1 MLPFL
6 RSGLVIAMALLA
18 QGRLD
23 PGAVLERDLKGGE
36 SHAYL
41 VEARPGQPLLVTV
54 EQRGIDVATDVFG
67 PDGKSLGVVDTP
79 TGREGPESALVEGN
93 GLYRVE
99 VRAPKSAPPGRY
111 EVRLEA
117 LLQDTP
123 AGRGRVEAERL
134 MTGAERLR
142 KQGTAE
148 AARQSA
154 ARYGEAAGLWRSLG
168 RRREEATALYILAT
182 LHGALGDARQAV
194 AAYRQSLPL
203 WEALGDTHRQA
214 DVLSALGLAY
224 YALGDD
230 KEARAAFERSIAL
243 RRERG
248 DRAGEASS
256 LNNLCLLYPS
266 QGKLDEALACYRQ
279 ALGLFREAEE
289 AGGEA
294 RSLTNLGGLYEIL
307 GEPRQALEHYGQA
320 LGLMVSLGDRR
331 GEAQT
336 LNNLGVTSGGLGELG
351 EALAHY
357 HRALAIFRELG
368 DRQWEARTLNNLGSA
383 YFGLGEL
390 QRARATFEQALELRR
405 AVGDRRGEVVT
416 LNYLGLVRSGL
427 GETGEAQ
434 GLFRQARDLARALGD
449 RRYEADSL
457 GLLGRELIQ
466 SRDAGKAL
474 EALGQA
480 VDILAALGERRP
492 RAVALQRLGEALLLR
507 GDLPKAREAFGQALE
522 LRRAIAD
529 RAGEAETRTSLA
541 RLEARLGRVPEA
553 RAEVEKTLALIESLR
568 VTVTNPDLRASFLS
582 AYRQAFELE
591 IDLLMRQGHARE
603 ALEVSER
610 ARARALLDLLQE
622 ARASVQTGG
631 DPELRAREKALTERL
646 NAKAERQT
654 ERLSGAGSETDA
666 VRAADES
673 ELQELLTELDGV
685 RAEIRRRSPR
695 YAALTQPAPL
705 GAAEIQGLLDP
716 QTLLLEYSLG
726 EERSFLWAVDAGA
739 VASFELPPRAEIE
752 AAARRVYT
760 ALRTVDPGAA
770 KPGRAEAAALS
781 RTLLGPVAERL
792 GNRRLVIVAD
802 GALHYL
808 PFAALPLPLPAVPGA
823 SGSTD
828 LLLDRHE
835 IVALPS
841 ASVLASQRRDLA
853 ARPRAPKAVAVLADP
868 VFDPADPRVSRSQT
882 AAARIS
888 ERGGEPD
895 FPTLQRLPSTRLEAE
910 RISALVPAGEALV
923 ELDFEADRDAVLGDR
938 LAPYRIVHF
947 ATHGLIDARTPEL
960 SGLMLSRVGADGKP
974 KEGFLSLADVYNLQL
989 GADLVVL
996 SGCETA
1002 LGREVRGEGLVG
1014 LTRGFLYAGAARVA
1028 ASLWR
1033 VQDRATAELMGR
1045 FYRAMLQEGK
1055 SPAAALREAQLAI
1068 RSDRRW
1074 RAPYYWAAF
1083 VLQGDWR
1090 DASRPV
1096 EIPEITPAP
1105 GAVTE

>member
-1 MLPFL
+1 M
-6 RSGLVIAMALLA
+6 IALLT

-23 PGAVLERDLKGGE
+23 PGTVLERGLQGGE

-54 EQRGIDVATDVFG
+54 DQRGIDVAAEVFG

-79 TGREGPESALVEGN
+79 TGREGPESVLIEGE
-93 GLYRVE
+93 GACRVE
-99 VRAPKSAPPGRY
+99 VRGPQSAPAGRY
-111 EVRLEA
+111 EIRLEPLPQGTA
-117 LLQDTP
+117 
-123 AGRGRVEAERL
+123 AERGRVEAERL
-134 MTGAERLR
+134 MTGAARLR

-154 ARYGEAAGLWRSLG
+154 ARYGEAAGLWRPLG
-168 RRREEATALYILAT
+168 RRREEATAHYIQAT
-182 LHGALGDARQAV
+182 LYGALGDARQAV
-194 AAYRQSLPL
+194 ASYRQALPL
-203 WEALGDTHRQA
+203 WEALGDAVRQA
-214 DVLSALGLAY
+214 DVLTALGLAH
-224 YALGDD
+224 YALGEDQ
-230 KEARAAFERSIAL
+230 EARGAFEQAITL
-243 RRERG
+243 RRARG
-248 DRAGEASS
+248 DRAGEASA
-256 LNNLCLLYPS
+256 LNNLCLLYPP

-279 ALGLFREAEE
+279 ALGLFREAGET
-289 AGGEA
+289 GGEA

-307 GEPRQALEHYGQA
+307 GEPRQALESYGQA
-320 LGLMVSLGDRR
+320 LGLMISLGDRR
-331 GEAQT
+331 GEAQI
-336 LNNLGVTSGGLGELG
+336 LNNLGVTSGGLGDLG
-351 EALAHY
+351 DALARY
-357 HRALAIFRELG
+357 NGALAIFRELG

-390 QRARATFEQALELRR
+390 QRARATFEQSLELRR

-416 LNYLGLVRSGL
+416 LNYLGLVQSGL
-427 GETGEAQ
+427 GETAEAQ
-434 GLFRQARDLARALGD
+434 GLFRQARELARALGD
-449 RRYEADSL
+449 RRYEADAL

-466 SRDAGKAL
+466 AGDAGKAL

-480 VDILAALGERRP
+480 VDILTSLGERRA
-492 RAVALQRLGEALLLR
+492 RAVALHRLGQALFLR
-507 GDLPKAREAFGQALE
+507 GGLPKAREAFGQALE
-522 LRRAIAD
+522 LRLAIAD
-529 RAGEAETRTSLA
+529 RAGEVETRTALA
-541 RLEARLGRVPEA
+541 RLEARLGRLPEA
-553 RAEVEKTLALIESLR
+553 RAEVEKALALIESLR
-568 VTVTNPDLRASFLS
+568 ITVSNPDLRASFLS
-582 AYRQAFELE
+582 SYRQAFELE
-591 IDLLMRQGHARE
+591 IDLLMRQGRARE

-622 ARASVQTGG
+622 ARANVQAGG

-654 ERLSGAGSETDA
+654 ERLSSAPAPRAAGSPGDIRDTG
-666 VRAADES
+666 
-673 ELQELLTELDGV
+673 LQELLTELDGV

-705 GAAEIQGLLDP
+705 EAAGIQALLDP

-726 EERSFLWAVDAGA
+726 EERSFLWAVDTGT

-760 ALRTVDPGAA
+760 SLRTLDPGAA
-770 KPGRAEAAALS
+770 KPGRTEAAALS
-781 RTLLGPVAERL
+781 QTLLGPVADRL

-808 PFAALPLPLPAVPGA
+808 PFAALPVPGV

-853 ARPRAPKAVAVLADP
+853 TRPAAPKTVAVLADP
-868 VFDPADPRVSRSQT
+868 VFDAEDPRISRTRT
-882 AAARIS
+882 ALSSRAP

-895 FPTLQRLPSTRLEAE
+895 FPALQRLPSTRLEAE

-923 ELDFEADRDAVLGDR
+923 ELDFAADREAVLGSR
-938 LAPYRIVHF
+938 LAPYRVVHF

-1090 DASRPV
+1090 HTPHPTQT
-1096 EIPEITPAP
+1096 PEITPVP
-1105 GAVTE
+1105 GAVPE